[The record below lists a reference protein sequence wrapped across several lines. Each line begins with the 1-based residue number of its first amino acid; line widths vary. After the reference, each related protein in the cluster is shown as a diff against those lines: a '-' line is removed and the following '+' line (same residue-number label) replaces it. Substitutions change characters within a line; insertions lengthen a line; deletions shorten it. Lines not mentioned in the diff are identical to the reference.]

1 MSYVPDSKTYNKL
14 VRRIPRQ
21 AVSRLSHDISLAHF
35 HRTAY
40 RTCRLHRRKA
50 HRGEKNGTAFDTS
63 WIWKSVLIQVVLVFF
78 RFLFDYFRARLQEP
92 ISYQLTARDRLA
104 IGDALKRVSLGYF
117 GEVSTGSIL
126 NSVTTGLSTLENMGI
141 RMIDNFVGGYLN
153 FLVIFIGLAICSPVT
168 ALIALVAAALS
179 FCFMLIISHYSR
191 VNAPTEAQANRD
203 MTGAVIEYARGL
215 AVVKSFGKSE
225 ASIGSVTKAVRDS
238 KRIHLKIE
246 WGYLPANAGHLLA
259 LKCGSVCLAMAAAL
273 QCLRGDMDFSV
284 MLMFVFFS
292 FSIFAS
298 LEPISDSAHT
308 LGVINDAMDQL
319 DALKSESF
327 IDADGRDISLDH
339 YNIEFKNVDFG
350 YDSRTVLKNV
360 SFKIPEKTST
370 AIVGPSGS
378 GKTTICSLLAR
389 FYDPQAGSIT
399 VGGHDL
405 REFTCDSLLSNISM
419 VFQNVYL
426 FNDTIRANI
435 CFGKP
440 DATEDEMIAATKKA
454 RCHDFIMQLPSG
466 YDTVVGEGG
475 GTLSGGEKQ
484 RISIARAIMKN
495 APIIILDEATASIDP
510 ENEHL
515 IQHAISEL
523 TRGKTVITI
532 AHRLATVKNAD
543 CILVVDDSRIAEAGT
558 HDELIRQTG
567 IYRRF
572 TEIREQ
578 AEGWHIVP

>member
-1 MSYVPDSKTYNKL
+1 MFKTVKRIIDWCGEFKGKL
-14 VRRIPRQ
+14 YLGFVMTF
-21 AVSRLSHDISLAHF
+21 LSHIFTAMPLALA
-35 HRTAY
+35 AY
-40 RTCRLHRRKA
+40 TVGLLIESA
-50 HRGEKNGTAFDTS
+50 GNGTKFDTS
-63 WIWKSVLIQVVLVFF
+63 WIWKSILIQIILVFF

-104 IGDALKRVSLGYF
+104 VGDALKRVSLGYF
-117 GEVSTGSIL
+117 SKVSTGNILSSI
-126 NSVTTGLSTLENMGI
+126 TTGLSTLENMGI

-153 FLVIFIGLAICSPVT
+153 FAVIFVCLAVFSPIT
-168 ALIALVAAALS
+168 ALIALAVATLS
-179 FCFMLIISHYSR
+179 LCCMLLISHYSTK
-191 VNAPTEAQANRD
+191 NAPVEAQANKD
-203 MTGAVIEYARGL
+203 MTGAIIEYARGL
-215 AVVKSFGKSE
+215 AVVKSFGKSG
-225 ASIGSVTKAVRDS
+225 ASMESVKKSIDDS
-238 KRIHLKIE
+238 KKIHIKIE
-246 WGYLPANAGHLLA
+246 WGYIPGNALHLLA
-259 LKCGSVCLAMAAAL
+259 LKCGSVGLAMAAML
-273 QCLRGDMDFSV
+273 MCLAGEMDFSV
-284 MLMFVFFS
+284 MLLFVFFS

-308 LGVINDAMDQL
+308 LGVIDDAMDEL
-319 DALKSESF
+319 DALKGENL
-327 IDADGRDISLDH
+327 IDMNGRNIKLSH
-339 YNIEFKNVDFG
+339 YDIEFKNVNFG
-350 YDSRTVLKNV
+350 YDSRKVLKDI

-389 FYDPQAGSIT
+389 FYDPQSGAIT

-405 REFTCDSLLSNISM
+405 KEFTCDSLLSNISM

-440 DATEDEMIAATKKA
+440 DATEEEMIEAAQKA
-454 RCHDFIMQLPSG
+454 RCHDFIMALPNG

-484 RISIARAIMKN
+484 RVSIARAILKN

-515 IQHAISEL
+515 IQQAISEL
-523 TRGKTVITI
+523 TRGKTIITI
-532 AHRLATVKNAD
+532 AHRLATIQNAD
-543 CILVVDDSRIAEAGT
+543 QILVVDDGKIAECGT
-558 HDELIRQTG
+558 HNELIQKEG
-567 IYRRF
+567 LYKKF

-578 AEGWHIVP
+578 AEGWRIEAK

>member
-1 MSYVPDSKTYNKL
+1 MFKTVKRIIDWCGEFKGKL
-14 VRRIPRQ
+14 Y
-21 AVSRLSHDISLAHF
+21 LGFMMTFFSHIFAALPLGLA
-35 HRTAY
+35 AY
-40 RTCRLHRRKA
+40 TIGKLTEAQKSGA
-50 HRGEKNGTAFDTS
+50 TFDTS
-63 WIWKSVLIQVVLVFF
+63 WIWKSILIQVVLVFF

-104 IGDALKRVSLGYF
+104 VGDALKRVSLGYF
-117 GEVSTGSIL
+117 GQVSTGNILSSI
-126 NSVTTGLSTLENMGI
+126 TTGLSTLETMGI

-153 FLVIFIGLAICSPVT
+153 FLVIFICLAVCSPVT
-168 ALIALVAAALS
+168 ALIALAATMLS
-179 FCFMLIISHYSR
+179 LCFMLIISHYSR
-191 VNAPTEAQANRD
+191 INAPVEAKANRD

-215 AVVKSFGKSE
+215 SVVKSFGKAE
-225 ASIGSVTKAVRDS
+225 ASMGSVTNAVHDS
-238 KRIHLKIE
+238 KKIHLKIE
-246 WGYLPANAGHLLA
+246 WGYIPANALHLLA
-259 LKCGSVCLAMAAAL
+259 LKCGSVSLAMASAL
-273 QCLRGDMDFSV
+273 QCLWGSMGFPM

-308 LGVINDAMDQL
+308 LGVIDDAMDQL
-319 DALKSESF
+319 DALKDENF
-327 IDADGRDISLDH
+327 IDSDGKDIKLTH
-339 YNIEFKNVDFG
+339 YDIEFKNVDFG
-350 YDSRTVLKNV
+350 YDSRQVLKNV
-360 SFKIPEKTST
+360 SFKISEKTST

-378 GKTTICSLLAR
+378 GKTTICSLIAR
-389 FYDPQAGSIT
+389 FYDPQSGSIT

-405 REFTCDSLLSNISM
+405 RKFTCDSLLSNISM

-435 CFGKP
+435 LFGKP
-440 DATEDEMIAATKKA
+440 DATEEEMIEAAQKA
-454 RCHDFIMQLPSG
+454 RCHDFIMTLPNG

-484 RISIARAIMKN
+484 RISIARAILKN

-523 TRGKTVITI
+523 TKGKTIITI
-532 AHRLATVKNAD
+532 AHRLATIQNAD
-543 CILVVDDSRIAEAGT
+543 QILVMDDGRIAEAGT
-558 HDELIRQTG
+558 HEELIRQNG
-567 IYRRF
+567 LYKRF

-578 AEGWHIVP
+578 AEGWHIVSQ